1 MNAEKMFHNSIESLY
16 HYKEDLKKELDKVKK
31 KINNLNIVLAERYQ
45 NDARDRLADDGKD
58 YGTVTI
64 NEDGVTEADIL
75 VHDESN
81 KVLAT
86 LLAQMEA
93 PNFPIA
99 IGVLFCDPAETYE
112 TAVNDQLE
120 FQKRQNQNPSVNELI
135 RSGATWTVD

>member
-1 MNAEKMFHNSIESLY
+1 ME
-16 HYKEDLKKELDKVKK
+16 V
-31 KINNLNIVLAERYQ
+31 
-45 NDARDRLADDGKD
+45 
-58 YGTVTI
+58 VTI

-75 VHDESN
+75 VHDETN

-93 PNFPIA
+93 PNFPVA

-120 FQKRQNQNPSVNELI
+120 SQKRQNQNPSVNELI